1 VKIVGL
7 SFGVSDRQ
15 GEFLRTA
22 ELFEHGAVELGVDE
36 AGE

>member
-1 VKIVGL
+1 MKIVSL

-15 GEFLRTA
+15 GELLCSA
-22 ELFEHGAVELGVDE
+22 EFFERGAVELGVDE